1 MAEDADNAS
10 KTEEASQHRL
20 DEARRSGDV
29 AKSADL
35 AAFFA
40 LAAAVAVTL
49 MSGPSMAVK
58 MMMQLRPF
66 IEHPAE
72 FDVSNGGGIA
82 VMRLALDAAMPAV
95 VVMAVA
101 AGAGAAGNFIQH
113 GFLWTPA
120 KLAPDL
126 SKLNPLEGLK
136 RMFNIDSLVQFGRNV
151 AKLVGVT
158 VIAWM
163 VLGPRASDL
172 NQLVGLDIAAIL
184 PVSMEAIR
192 ALAIA
197 VLIVMGT
204 LAGIDWFWT
213 RFRFMQKMRMSR
225 EDLKQE
231 HKDSD
236 GDPHIKAKLRQM
248 RTERSKKR
256 MMQKVPT
263 ATLVVMNPTHYAV
276 ALRYEA
282 GETPAPVCVAKGMDS
297 LALKI
302 REVAEANKVPV
313 IEDPPLAR
321 ALYATVEVDES
332 IPREHYQAVA
342 KVIGFIMGR
351 RKPAARPGHPSSR
364 AAPRPMGL

>member
-1 MAEDADNAS
+1 MAEDTDNAS
-10 KTEEASQHRL
+10 KTEEPTSKRLEDARSQ
-20 DEARRSGDV
+20 GDV

-35 AAFFA
+35 SSIFA
-40 LAAAVAVTL
+40 LAAAVGVT
-49 MSGPSMAVK
+49 MMTGPSMAGR
-58 MMMQLRPF
+58 MMMELRPF
-66 IEHPAE
+66 IEHPAQ
-72 FDVSNGGGIA
+72 FDMSGLGGIA
-82 VMRLALDAAMPAV
+82 VMKLALTAAMPAV
-95 VVMAVA
+95 TVLVA
-101 AGAGAAGNFIQH
+101 AGAAGAAGNLIQH

-126 SKLNPLEGLK
+126 SKLNPLDGLK
-136 RMFNIDSLVQFGRNV
+136 KMFNLDAMVQFGRSV
-151 AKLVGVT
+151 AKLVGVA
-158 VIAWM
+158 VICWM
-163 VLGPRASDL
+163 VLKPRAGAVP
-172 NQLVGLDIAAIL
+172 QLVGLDIAAIL
-184 PVSMEAIR
+184 PVSIDAIQ

-213 RFRFMQKMRMSR
+213 RFRWMQKMRMSR
-225 EDLKQE
+225 EDVKQD

-236 GDPHIKAKLRQM
+236 GDPHIKAKVRQLRM
-248 RTERSKKR
+248 ERSKKR

-263 ATLVVMNPTHYAV
+263 ASVVVMNPTHYAV

-282 GETPAPVCVAKGMDS
+282 GETPAPICVAKGLDS

-302 REVAEANKVPV
+302 REVAEANNVPV
-313 IEDPPLAR
+313 VEDPPLAR

-351 RKPAARPGHPSSR
+351 RKPAARPGQASSR
-364 AAPRPMGL
+364 TAPRPMGL

>member
-1 MAEDADNAS
+1 MADDADNAS
-10 KTEEASQHRL
+10 KTEEPSQRKL
-20 DEARRSGDV
+20 DEARRNGDV

-35 AAFFA
+35 SSFFA
-40 LAAAVAVTL
+40 LSAAVSVTL
-49 MSGPSMAVK
+49 LSGPSMAGK
-58 MMMQLRPF
+58 MMMELRPF
-66 IEHPAE
+66 IEHPDQ
-72 FDVSNGGGIA
+72 FDMNGGGGVA
-82 VMRLALDAAMPAV
+82 VLKLALSAAAPAAMV
-95 VVMAVA
+95 LTVA
-101 AGAGAAGNFIQH
+101 GAAGAAGNFIQH
-113 GFLWTPA
+113 GFLWSPS
-120 KLAPDL
+120 KLAPDF

-136 RMFNIDSLVQFGRNV
+136 RMFGLDSMVQFGRSI
-151 AKLVGVT
+151 AKLTAVG

-163 VLGPRASDL
+163 VVKPRSAAIT
-172 NQLVGLDIAAIL
+172 QLVGLDIAAIL

-213 RFRFMQKMRMSR
+213 RFRFMQRMRMSR

-236 GDPHIKAKLRQM
+236 GDPHVKAKVRQLRN
-248 RTERSKKR
+248 ERAKKR
-256 MMQKVPT
+256 MMQQVPK
-263 ATLVVMNPTHYAV
+263 ASVVVMNPTHYAV

-282 GETPAPVCVAKGMDS
+282 GETPAPICVAKGMDS

-302 REVAEANKVPV
+302 REVAEANKVPI
-313 IEDPPLAR
+313 IEDAPLAR

-351 RKPAARPGHPSSR
+351 RKPAPRPGRPSSR